1 MNNLKSSLL
10 LQTDSKHYRAFAVH
24 GYGAIPGRVCPF
36 ALELPAGAG
45 FNRPVNVV
53 SKLDPIEAAKSV
65 LQVEI
70 NELRRLSD
78 RIGESFARAVELF
91 RSALDRQHKIV
102 VIGVGKSENIASKI
116 TATLNSTG
124 APSVLLDCQNALHGD
139 IGIVVPG
146 DVVLALSYSGE
157 TAELL
162 DLLPYLKRRALKIV
176 AITGRVESTL
186 AMNADFVLDVNVETE
201 ACPLNL
207 APTSSTTNMLA
218 LGDAL
223 AMVLLKARGFRAE
236 DFAELHPGGHLGRR
250 LLTRVRDIMRSGERL
265 ALVRPTDT
273 VARALEAMRAGKSG
287 AVIATDAGGNLA
299 GIFTHGDFVRGY
311 QQFRDIADHPVSNHM
326 TANPVSIDADKLAA
340 EVVREFEKNPIDEI
354 VVLDA
359 ERRVIGL
366 VDIQDLS
373 RAQIF

>member
-1 MNNLKSSLL
+1 L
-10 LQTDSKHYRAFAVH
+10 TGF
-24 GYGAIPGRVCPF
+24 
-36 ALELPAGAG
+36 PAGRL
-45 FNRPVNVV
+45 NDPVNAASAD
-53 SKLDPIEAAKSV
+53 SKLDPVRAARAV
-65 LQVEI
+65 LEIEI
-70 NELRRLSD
+70 NELRRMTG
-78 RIGESFARAVELF
+78 RIDGAFAEAVQLLQD
-91 RSALDRQHKIV
+91 ALDRQRKIV
-102 VIGVGKSENIASKI
+102 VLGVGKSENIATKI
-116 TATLNSTG
+116 AATLNSTG

-139 IGIVVPG
+139 IGIVASG
-146 DVVLALSYSGE
+146 DVVVALSYSGE
-157 TAELL
+157 TSELL
-162 DLLPYLKRRALKIV
+162 DLLPHLKRRAVKLI
-176 AITGRVESTL
+176 AFTGRVTSTL
-186 AMNADFVLDVNVETE
+186 ATNADIVLDVNVETE

-265 ALVRPTDT
+265 ALVRPDDSI
-273 VARALEAMRAGKSG
+273 AKALEAMRASKAG
-287 AVIATDAGGNLA
+287 AVIATDDAGGLA

-311 QQFRDIADHPVSNHM
+311 QQHRDIADHAVRDHM
-326 TANPVSIDADKLAA
+326 TPSPVAISDDRLAA

-354 VVLDA
+354 VVLDDNG
-359 ERRVIGL
+359 RVVGL